1 MIKIQFLLPTLIN
14 NTSQSRMFEM
24 SYSYLYLPFSVDFSC
39 SLPVLFIIDSP
50 KTLPSR
56 IFQKCFSCSPF
67 KHTSQFLYTQPRG
80 ILPVLFLRVSVFYLS
95 NSYGF
100 QYDVNDSPPH
110 PVHSRG
116 QGIRQCNQPY
126 CSVPVRIITLIVIMF
141 KYSYKLKSLVNNIA
155 TNNQR
160 KWEVGGGVI

>member
-67 KHTSQFLYTQPRG
+67 KHTSQFLYTQPR
-80 ILPVLFLRVSVFYLS
+80 VFYLS
-95 NSYGF
+95 YSYGF
-100 QYDVNDSPPH
+100 QYFTCPIPTGFSMTSMTAPH
-110 PVHSRG
+110 T
-116 QGIRQCNQPY
+116 PY
-126 CSVPVRIITLIVIMF
+126 TPAGRAYASAINHTALF
-141 KYSYKLKSLVNNIA
+141 L
-155 TNNQR
+155 
-160 KWEVGGGVI
+160 

>member
-39 SLPVLFIIDSP
+39 SLSVLFIIDSP

-80 ILPVLFLRVSVFYLS
+80 ILPVLFLRVSVWR
-95 NSYGF
+95 
-100 QYDVNDSPPH
+100 QWPPPTPRTLPRVGH
-110 PVHSRG
+110 TPVQSTILLCSCKNYYVDCAHVQIFLQIKIFG
-116 QGIRQCNQPY
+116 EQHCN
-126 CSVPVRIITLIVIMF
+126 
-141 KYSYKLKSLVNNIA
+141 
-155 TNNQR
+155 
-160 KWEVGGGVI
+160 E